1 MIREKL
7 NEFYKVVFE
16 KELID
21 EIVEVGTLKRI
32 KENELLLDIGDN
44 FNHVP
49 LMLTGAIKISREAK
63 NGDEI
68 VLYFLE
74 RGDTCTISFGSGL
87 ASSKSKVRG
96 VAEKESEVIF
106 IPVDKLEEWMVKYKS
121 WRSFVI
127 ESYNIRLN
135 EMLEAIDTLAFM
147 KMDQRLFKYLTDKV
161 KIMRSTTLKTTHQ
174 EIAVDLN
181 TSRVVIS
188 RLLKQLENEG
198 KIKLYRNKIDVLD
211 F

>member
-16 KELID
+16 NELMD
-21 EIVEVGTLKRI
+21 EIVKVGTYKKIR
-32 KENELLLDIGDN
+32 ENELLLDIGDN
-44 FNHVP
+44 FNNIP
-49 LMLTGAIKISREAK
+49 LMLTGAIKISRENK

-74 RGDTCTISFGSGL
+74 RGDTCTITFGSGL
-87 ASSKSKVRG
+87 HSTKSKVRG
-96 VAEKESEVIF
+96 IAEKESEVIF
-106 IPVDKLEEWMVKYKS
+106 IPVEKLEEWMVKYKS
-121 WRSFVI
+121 WRNFVI
-127 ESYNIRLN
+127 DSYNIRLN
-135 EMLEAIDTLAFM
+135 EMLEAIDTLAFL

-161 KIMRSTTLKTTHQ
+161 QIMRSTELHTTHQ
-174 EIAVDLN
+174 EIAIDLN
-181 TSRVVIS
+181 TSRVVVS

-198 KIKLYRNKIDVLD
+198 KIKLFRNKIEVLD

>member
-16 KELID
+16 NELLD
-21 EIVEVGTLKRI
+21 EIVKVGTYKKIR
-32 KENELLLDIGDN
+32 ENELLLDIGDN
-44 FNHVP
+44 FNNIP
-49 LMLTGAIKISREAK
+49 LMLTGAIKISRENK

-74 RGDTCTISFGSGL
+74 RGDTCTITFGSGL
-87 ASSKSKVRG
+87 HSTKSKVRG

-106 IPVDKLEEWMVKYKS
+106 IPVEKLEEWMVKYKS
-121 WRSFVI
+121 WRNFVI
-127 ESYNIRLN
+127 DSYNIRLN
-135 EMLEAIDTLAFM
+135 EMLEAIDTLAFL

-161 KIMRSTTLKTTHQ
+161 QIMRSTELHTTHQ
-174 EIAVDLN
+174 EIAIDLN
-181 TSRVVIS
+181 TSRVVVS

-198 KIKLYRNKIDVLD
+198 KIKLFRNKIEVLD

>member
-7 NEFYKVVFE
+7 KEYFGVVFE
-16 KELID
+16 EALIN
-21 EIVEVGTLKRI
+21 EIIEVGTYKKV
-32 KENELLLDIGDN
+32 KENELLLDLGDK
-44 FNHVP
+44 FDRIP
-49 LMLTGAIKISREAK
+49 LMLNGAIKISREDE

-74 RGDTCTISFGSGL
+74 RGDTCTITFGSGL
-87 ASSKSKVRG
+87 TSSKSKVRG
-96 VAEKESEVIF
+96 VAEKDSEVVF
-106 IPVDKLEEWMVKYKS
+106 IPVEKLEEWLVKYSS

-127 ESYNIRLN
+127 DSYNIRLS

-147 KMDQRLFKYLTDKV
+147 KMDQRLYKYLTDKV
-161 KIMRSTTLKTTHQ
+161 KIMRSSTLNTTHQ
-174 EIAVDLN
+174 EISQDLN
-181 TSRVVIS
+181 TSRVVVS

-198 KIKLYRNKIDVLD
+198 KIKLYRNKIEVLE